1 MPKKSASKGKSSSS
15 EKKPASSKVKVYSTQ
30 SCPWCQK
37 AKEFLTDLHV
47 PYEEIDVS
55 QDEKGRNEMIEKS
68 GQLGVPVL
76 DVNGTIIVGF
86 DQEAIEGALHKKA
99 PNELRQAA

>member
-1 MPKKSASKGKSSSS
+1 MGKGSPG
-15 EKKPASSKVKVYSTQ
+15 KKPAGSKVKVYSTE
-30 SCPWCQK
+30 SCPWCHK
-37 AKEFLTDLHV
+37 AKEFLTELNV

-86 DQEAIEGALHKKA
+86 DQEAIENALHKKA
-99 PNELRQAA
+99 PSELHQAA